1 MSFFFFC
8 KNTLNDVSELCLLNI
23 LNAIKS
29 IKSIKSSTAR
39 VKDLFFKSADQSALK
54 IGLHLQGV
62 NCYNNGK

>member
-1 MSFFFFC
+1 MSFFF
-8 KNTLNDVSELCLLNI
+8 LQEYINDVSELCLLNI

-39 VKDLFFKSADQSALK
+39 VNDLFFKSADQSALK